1 MGFFY
6 RTIRMVENG
15 IKPAYVF
22 DGKPP
27 ELKAGVVRAVLLTCV
42 HSFYVTLEYQLSK
55 RFERREEAKEE
66 NEEAKETGT
75 AEDMDRFSRRT
86 VKVTRE
92 HNEECRRLLTLMG
105 IPFVVVRIPQAFL
118 NGALTN
124 RSGRTRAGTLRS
136 RSPVCRTRAR
146 RKG

>member
-1 MGFFY
+1 MKVIHIDF
-6 RTIRMVENG
+6 
-15 IKPAYVF
+15 PAHRNA
-22 DGKPP
+22 
-27 ELKAGVVRAVLLTCV
+27 AGVLSAQTTIPPPLDEDAVLAANRKRIPPQ
-42 HSFYVTLEYQLSK
+42 LE
-55 RFERREEAKEE
+55 RFDFLPDLIKE

-136 RSPVCRTRAR
+136 RSPVCRTRAG